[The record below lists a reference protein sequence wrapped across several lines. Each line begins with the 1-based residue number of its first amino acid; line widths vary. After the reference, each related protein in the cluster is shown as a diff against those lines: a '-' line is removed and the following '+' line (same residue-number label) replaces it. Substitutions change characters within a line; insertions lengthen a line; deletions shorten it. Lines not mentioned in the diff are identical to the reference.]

1 MRGEGRV
8 SRQLETTF
16 AQNSRGRRRLGLGEC
31 DPGFIVPR
39 QIQQSLLRKRVGPRG
54 ELAAAFRLLF
64 EGLGI
69 HRSPIIMDCWG
80 QLGGP

>member
-1 MRGEGRV
+1 
-8 SRQLETTF
+8 
-16 AQNSRGRRRLGLGEC
+16 
-31 DPGFIVPR
+31 
-39 QIQQSLLRKRVGPRG
+39 
-54 ELAAAFRLLF
+54 LAAAFRLLF